1 MRWVIGLY
9 GCSFLL
15 LFVNGFIN
23 VHLMVWDDYTYQ
35 QTQSIKALDAH
46 VRDRQIQLW
55 HHKRLDQL
63 ELRADHYVP
72 LHQKRAIVIP

>member
-1 MRWVIGLY
+1 
-9 GCSFLL
+9 
-15 LFVNGFIN
+15 
-23 VHLMVWDDYTYQ
+23 MVWDDYTYQ

-63 ELRADHYVP
+63 ELRADDYVP